1 MHSVYLVLFYLHRF
15 LRSVSYRQ
23 FTRMV
28 HGVIHDK
35 RIPLPACPYHAIC
48 TTFKVVDDNFVG
60 YEEDEI

>member
-1 MHSVYLVLFYLHRF
+1 
-15 LRSVSYRQ
+15 
-23 FTRMV
+23 MV